1 MRTDGAEGGAEMSGP
16 LYVPVLPTRPHAA
29 GACRRL
35 WPDVRAAIRPLWN
48 LPPLP
53 GAVTETLAKL
63 VGKYVDPVS
72 AVSRHGGWIDAPFG
86 EDAQTADLAEAL
98 SVYCE
103 LGRLRP
109 VTGPERTGTQQA
121 AAVETA
127 RRCARGLGVRV
138 RVAKEWDD
146 SLGEHVRSLLSRTGP
161 EVPVD
166 LLLDMGAVLN
176 DRPDAGKEALR
187 ALDAL
192 MPLAVWRNAVLLGG
206 GFPRVT
212 ADMLEEGSHDGARAE
227 WRMWHEVRATG
238 SAYAPL
244 LGYGDYGVQPPSAL
258 AQVPAPGR
266 KGGPSWGVLRYT
278 TDSSYLLFKTLAR
291 GPDRIAVN
299 RSAARRIV
307 ELPEFRGAGA
317 GQGEEWLSDCA
328 DGPLST
334 GEGVGGPTEWLRTGN
349 LQHMTYVVRSL
360 PGG

>member
-1 MRTDGAEGGAEMSGP
+1 MSGP
-16 LYVPVLPTRPHAA
+16 LYVPVLPTRSHAA
-29 GACRRL
+29 AAFRLL

-53 GAVTETLAKL
+53 GATPETLATL

-72 AVSRHGGWIDAPFG
+72 AVSRHGGWIDAAFG
-86 EDAQTADLAEAL
+86 EDAQTAALAEAL

-109 VTGPERTGTQQA
+109 VTGPERTEAQWT

-127 RRCARGLGVRV
+127 RRCLRGLGVRV
-138 RVAKEWDD
+138 RVTGEWDD
-146 SLGEHVRSLLSRTGP
+146 GLGEGVRDLLARTGP

-166 LLLDMGAVLN
+166 LLLDMGAVLD

-192 MPLAVWRNAVLLGG
+192 MPLAVWRSAALLAG

-212 ADMLEEGSHDGARAE
+212 ADMLEEGWCEGSRAE

-258 AQVPAPGR
+258 AQAPAPGR
-266 KGGPSWGVLRYT
+266 KGGPPWGVLRYT
-278 TDSSYLLFKTLAR
+278 TGSSYLMFKTLTR

-299 RSAARRIV
+299 RNAARRIV
-307 ELPEFRGAGA
+307 ELPEFRGPGA
-317 GQGEEWLSDCA
+317 GQGEEWLSECA
-328 DGPLST
+328 HGPLST
-334 GEGVGGPTEWLRTGN
+334 SEGVGGPTEWLREGN
-349 LQHMTYVVRSL
+349 AQHMTYVVRSL

>member
-1 MRTDGAEGGAEMSGP
+1 MSGP

-29 GACRRL
+29 GACKRL

-53 GAVTETLAKL
+53 GAAPETLATL

-86 EDAQTADLAEAL
+86 EEARIADLAEAL

-109 VTGPERTGTQQA
+109 VTGPERTDDQQT

-127 RRCARGLGVRV
+127 RRCLRGLGVRV
-138 RVAKEWDD
+138 RVTEEWDD
-146 SLGEHVRSLLSRTGP
+146 GLGEYVRGLLARTGP

-166 LLLDMGAVLN
+166 LLLDMGAVLG

-192 MPLAVWRNAVLLGG
+192 MPLVVWRSAALLGG

-212 ADMLEEGSHDGARAE
+212 ADMLEEGSREEPRAE

-238 SAYAPL
+238 SAHALL

-258 AQVPAPGR
+258 SQAPAPGR

-278 TDSSYLLFKTLAR
+278 TDSSYLLFKMLAR

-307 ELPEFRGAGA
+307 ELPEFRGARA

-328 DGPLST
+328 HGPLST
-334 GEGVGGPTEWLRTGN
+334 SEGVGGPAEWLRAGN
-349 LQHMTYVVRSL
+349 LQHMTYIVRSL

>member
-1 MRTDGAEGGAEMSGP
+1 MSGP

-29 GACRRL
+29 AAFRLL

-53 GAVTETLAKL
+53 GAAPETLATL

-86 EDAQTADLAEAL
+86 EDAQTAALAAEL

-103 LGRLRP
+103 LGRLHP
-109 VTGPERTGTQQA
+109 VTGPERTEAQQTG
-121 AAVETA
+121 AVETA
-127 RRCARGLGVRV
+127 RRGLRGLGVRV
-138 RVAKEWDD
+138 RVTGEWDD
-146 SLGEHVRSLLSRTGP
+146 GLGEGVRNLLARTGP

-166 LLLDMGAVLN
+166 LLLDMGAVLD

-192 MPLAVWRNAVLLGG
+192 MPLVVWRSAALLGG

-212 ADMLEEGSHDGARAE
+212 ADMLEEGWCEGSRAE

-258 AQVPAPGR
+258 AQAPAPGR
-266 KGGPSWGVLRYT
+266 KGGPPWGVLRYT
-278 TDSSYLLFKTLAR
+278 TDSAYLMFKTLTR

-307 ELPEFRGAGA
+307 ELPEFRGSGA

-328 DGPLST
+328 HGPLTTS
-334 GEGVGGPTEWLRTGN
+334 EGVGGFTEWLREGN
-349 LQHMTYVVRSL
+349 VQHMTFVVRSL

>member
-1 MRTDGAEGGAEMSGP
+1 MSGP

-53 GAVTETLAKL
+53 GVAPETLTTL

-86 EDAQTADLAEAL
+86 EDAQTAALAEVL

-103 LGRLRP
+103 FGRMRP
-109 VTGPERTGTQQA
+109 VTGPERTEAQQT

-127 RRCARGLGVRV
+127 RRCLRGMGVRV
-138 RVAKEWDD
+138 RVTGEWDGQ
-146 SLGEHVRSLLSRTGP
+146 LGEDVRGLLARSGP

-166 LLLDMGAVLN
+166 LLLDMGAVL
-176 DRPDAGKEALR
+176 DGLPDAGKEALR

-192 MPLAVWRNAVLLGG
+192 MPLAVWRSAALLGG

-212 ADMLEEGSHDGARAE
+212 ADMLEEGSCEQSRAE
-227 WRMWHEVRATG
+227 WRMWHEVRAT
-238 SAYAPL
+238 SRAYAPL
-244 LGYGDYGVQPPSAL
+244 LCYGDYGVQPSSAL
-258 AQVPAPGR
+258 AQAPAPGR
-266 KGGPSWGVLRYT
+266 KGGPPWGVLRYT
-278 TDSSYLLFKTLAR
+278 TDSSYLLFKALTR
-291 GPDRIAVN
+291 GSDRIAVN
-299 RSAARRIV
+299 RSAARRII

-328 DGPLST
+328 HGPLSSS
-334 GEGVGGPTEWLRTGN
+334 EGVGGPTEWLRAGN

-360 PGG
+360 HGG

>member
-1 MRTDGAEGGAEMSGP
+1 MSGP
-16 LYVPVLPTRPHAA
+16 LYVPVLPARPHAA
-29 GACRRL
+29 AACRLL

-53 GAVTETLAKL
+53 GVTPKSLATL

-72 AVSRHGGWIDAPFG
+72 AVSRHGGWLDAPFG

-103 LGRLRP
+103 LGPFRP
-109 VTGPERTGTQQA
+109 VTGPERNEAQQMVT
-121 AAVETA
+121 VETA
-127 RRCARGLGVRV
+127 RRCSRGLGVRV
-138 RVAKEWDD
+138 RVTGEWGDALAED
-146 SLGEHVRSLLSRTGP
+146 VRGLLARTGP

-166 LLLDMGAVLN
+166 LLLDMGAVL
-176 DRPDAGKEALR
+176 DTRPDAGKEALR

-192 MPLAVWRNAVLLGG
+192 MPLVVWRSAALLGG
-206 GFPRVT
+206 AWPRVT
-212 ADMLEEGSHDGARAE
+212 ADMLEEGSCEQSRAE
-227 WRMWHEVRATG
+227 WRMWHEVRATS

-258 AQVPAPGR
+258 AQAPAPGR
-266 KGGPSWGVLRYT
+266 SGGPPWGVLRYT
-278 TDSSYLLFKTLAR
+278 TDSSYLLFKTLTR

-299 RSAARRIV
+299 RCAAGRII

-317 GQGEEWLSDCA
+317 GRAEEWLTGCA
-328 DGPLST
+328 HGPLST
-334 GEGVGGPTEWLRTGN
+334 GEGMGRPKEWLQAGN

-360 PGG
+360 PGD

>member
-1 MRTDGAEGGAEMSGP
+1 MSGP
-16 LYVPVLPTRPHAA
+16 LYVPVLPARPHAV
-29 GACRRL
+29 GAFRRL

-53 GAVTETLAKL
+53 GAAPETLTMM

-72 AVSRHGGWIDAPFG
+72 AVSRHGGWVDAPFG
-86 EDAQTADLAEAL
+86 EDAQTAALAEAL

-103 LGRLRP
+103 LGLLRP
-109 VTGPERTGTQQA
+109 VTGPERTKAQQL

-127 RRCARGLGVRV
+127 RRCLRGLGVRV
-138 RVAKEWDD
+138 RVTGEWDGRHGD
-146 SLGEHVRSLLSRTGP
+146 DVRDLLARTGP

-166 LLLDMGAVLN
+166 LLLDMGALLA

-192 MPLAVWRNAVLLGG
+192 MPLTVWRSAVLLGG
-206 GFPRVT
+206 AFPRVT
-212 ADMLEEGSHDGARAE
+212 ADMLAAGSCQEPREE
-227 WRMWHEVRATG
+227 WRMWHEVHVTG
-238 SAYAPL
+238 RAYAPL
-244 LGYGDYGVQPPSAL
+244 LGYGDYGVQPPGAL
-258 AQVPAPGR
+258 AQAPAPGR
-266 KGGPSWGVLRYT
+266 KGGPPWGVLRYT
-278 TDSSYLLFKTLAR
+278 TDSSYLLFKTLTR

-299 RSAARRIV
+299 RGAARRII

-328 DGPLST
+328 QGPLST
-334 GEGVGGPTEWLRTGN
+334 GEGVGGPTEWLRAGN

>member
-1 MRTDGAEGGAEMSGP
+1 MSGP

-35 WPDVRAAIRPLWN
+35 WPDVQAAIRPLWN

-53 GAVTETLAKL
+53 GAAPETLSTL
-63 VGKYVDPVS
+63 VGKYVGPVS
-72 AVSRHGGWIDAPFG
+72 SVSRHGGWIDAPFS
-86 EDAQTADLAEAL
+86 EDAQTAAVTESL

-109 VTGPERTGTQQA
+109 VTGPERTETQQTSV
-121 AAVETA
+121 VETA
-127 RRCARGLGVRV
+127 RRCLRGLGVRI
-138 RVAKEWDD
+138 RVTGEWDGH
-146 SLGEHVRSLLSRTGP
+146 LEEGVRGLLARTGP

-166 LLLDMGAVLN
+166 LLLDMGAVL
-176 DRPDAGKEALR
+176 DGRPDAGKEALR

-192 MPLAVWRNAVLLGG
+192 MPLAVWRSATLLGA

-212 ADMLEEGSHDGARAE
+212 ADMLEEGSCEESRAE
-227 WRMWHEVRATG
+227 WRMWHQVRATG

-244 LGYGDYGVQPPSAL
+244 LGYGDYGVQPASAL
-258 AQVPAPGR
+258 AQAAAPGR
-266 KGGPSWGVLRYT
+266 QDGPPWGVLRYT
-278 TDSSYLLFKTLAR
+278 TDGSYLLFKTLTR

-299 RSAARRIV
+299 RSAARRII
-307 ELPEFRGAGA
+307 ELPEFRGARA

-328 DGPLST
+328 NGPLST
-334 GEGVGGPTEWLRTGN
+334 SEGVGGPTEWVRAGN

-360 PGG
+360 LGG

>member
-1 MRTDGAEGGAEMSGP
+1 MSGP

-72 AVSRHGGWIDAPFG
+72 VVSRHGGWIDAPFG

-109 VTGPERTGTQQA
+109 VTGPERTETQQA

-166 LLLDMGAVLN
+166 LLLDMGAVLD

-187 ALDAL
+187 DLDAL
-192 MPLAVWRNAVLLGG
+192 MPLAVWRNAALLGG

-212 ADMLEEGSHDGARAE
+212 ADMLEEGSYDGARAE
-227 WRMWHEVRATG
+227 WRMWHEMRATG

-334 GEGVGGPTEWLRTGN
+334 GEGVGGPTEWLRAGN

>member
-1 MRTDGAEGGAEMSGP
+1 MSGP
-16 LYVPVLPTRPHAA
+16 LYVPVLPTRPHAV

-53 GAVTETLAKL
+53 GAAPETLTTL

-72 AVSRHGGWIDAPFG
+72 AASRHGGWIDAPFG
-86 EDAQTADLAEAL
+86 EDAQTAALAEAL

-103 LGRLRP
+103 WGRLLP
-109 VTGPERTGTQQA
+109 VTGPERTEAQQA

-127 RRCARGLGVRV
+127 RRCLRGLGVRV
-138 RVAKEWDD
+138 RVTGEWDGH
-146 SLGEHVRSLLSRTGP
+146 LGEHVRDLLARTGP

-166 LLLDMGAVLN
+166 LLLDMGAVL
-176 DRPDAGKEALR
+176 DGRPDAGKEALR

-192 MPLAVWRNAVLLGG
+192 MPLAVWRSAALLGG

-212 ADMLEEGSHDGARAE
+212 ADMLEDGSGEWSRAE

-244 LGYGDYGVQPPSAL
+244 LGYGDYGVQPSSAL
-258 AQVPAPGR
+258 AQAPAPGR
-266 KGGPSWGVLRYT
+266 KGGPPWGVLRYT
-278 TDSSYLLFKTLAR
+278 TDSSYLLFKVRTR
-291 GPDRIAVN
+291 GSDRIAVN
-299 RSAARRIV
+299 RSAARRII

-328 DGPLST
+328 NGPLST
-334 GEGVGGPTEWLRTGN
+334 SEGVGGPAEWLRAGN

>member
-1 MRTDGAEGGAEMSGP
+1 MSEP

-53 GAVTETLAKL
+53 GAATETLAKL

-103 LGRLRP
+103 LGQLRP
-109 VTGPERTGTQQA
+109 VTGPERTETQQA

-166 LLLDMGAVLN
+166 LLLDMGAVLD
-176 DRPDAGKEALR
+176 DRSDAGKEALR

-192 MPLAVWRNAVLLGG
+192 MPLAVWRNAALLGG

-212 ADMLEEGSHDGARAE
+212 ADMLEEGSHEGERAE

-291 GPDRIAVN
+291 GRDRIAVN

-317 GQGEEWLSDCA
+317 GQGEEWVSDCA
-328 DGPLST
+328 YGPLST
-334 GEGVGGPTEWLRTGN
+334 GEGVGGPTERLRAGN